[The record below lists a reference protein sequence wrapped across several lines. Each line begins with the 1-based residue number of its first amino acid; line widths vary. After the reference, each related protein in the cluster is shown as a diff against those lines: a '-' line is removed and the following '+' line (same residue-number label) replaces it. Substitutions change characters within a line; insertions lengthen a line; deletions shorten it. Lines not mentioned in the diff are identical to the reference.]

1 MDRILFYKCCIDALS
16 KLMREHNL
24 TLEGCTEISPEYA
37 RAIYSEMASCQAG
50 IDDANYGSLR
60 VNMKVA
66 KKLYDSKYYELL
78 INNLEKEKREN
89 ELRERELLINE
100 EALKATER
108 SAKAAE
114 DSAKYAK
121 DANLFADKS
130 NAIAKKSNTIA
141 IIAIIVSLISAIA
154 SVASVIIISSSTKDI
169 EKDFSHDVNYQK
181 TIIDNTKQD
190 SLVGQINTDTI
201 NRIDTQEI
209 TCCLI

>member
-1 MDRILFYKCCIDALS
+1 MFYKCCIDALS

>member
-37 RAIYSEMASCQAG
+37 RAIYSEMESRQAG

-66 KKLYDSKYYELL
+66 KKMYDSKYYELL
-78 INNLEKEKREN
+78 INDLEKEKREN

-154 SVASVIIISSSTKDI
+154 SVASVIIISSSTKDT

-190 SLVGQINTDTI
+190 SLAGTINTDTI
-201 NRIDTQEI
+201 NRE
-209 TCCLI
+209 LIRKK

>member
-1 MDRILFYKCCIDALS
+1 MFYKCCIDALS

-37 RAIYSEMASCQAG
+37 RAIYSEMASRQAG
-50 IDDANYGSLR
+50 IDDANYGNLR

-78 INNLEKEKREN
+78 INDLEKEKREN

-121 DANLFADKS
+121 DANLFA
-130 NAIAKKSNTIA
+130 AKSNTIA

-201 NRIDTQEI
+201 NRE
-209 TCCLI
+209 LIRKK

>member
-1 MDRILFYKCCIDALS
+1 
-16 KLMREHNL
+16 MREHNL
-24 TLEGCTEISPEYA
+24 TLEDCAEISPEYA
-37 RAIYSEMASCQAG
+37 RAIYSEMESRQAG
-50 IDDANYGSLR
+50 IDAANYGSLR
-60 VNMKVA
+60 VNMRVA
-66 KKLYDSKYYELL
+66 KQMYDSKYYELL
-78 INNLEKEKREN
+78 INDLEKEKREN
-89 ELRERELLINE
+89 ELRERELSINE

-154 SVASVIIISSSTKDI
+154 SVASVIITSSSTKDT
-169 EKDFSHDVNYQK
+169 EKDFSHNVHYQK

-190 SLVGQINTDTI
+190 SLVGLIKTDTI
-201 NRIDTQEI
+201 N
-209 TCCLI
+209 CKLIRKK

>member
-37 RAIYSEMASCQAG
+37 RAIYSEMASRQAG
-50 IDDANYGSLR
+50 IDDANYGNLR

-78 INNLEKEKREN
+78 INDLEKEKREN

-121 DANLFADKS
+121 DANLFA
-130 NAIAKKSNTIA
+130 AKSNTIA

-201 NRIDTQEI
+201 NRE
-209 TCCLI
+209 LIRKK

>member
-50 IDDANYGSLR
+50 IDDANYGCLR

-78 INNLEKEKREN
+78 INDLEKKKREN

-130 NAIAKKSNTIA
+130 NAIAKKSNIIA

-201 NRIDTQEI
+201 NRE
-209 TCCLI
+209 LIRKK